1 MSPTP
6 MPYANLCTVCGLS
19 SRKVNREAPA
29 GDSLPGH
36 PPKAGA
42 KYPTSALG
50 VLSPWTLVITM
61 GRCSQLP
68 RYFEESLVEPSVMQ
82 FHKIFLVL

>member
-61 GRCSQLP
+61 GRSQLP
-68 RYFEESLVEPSVMQ
+68 RCFEGSLDEPSVMQ
-82 FHKIFLVL
+82 FHKILLAL